1 MKVLLKQKFIVFSL
15 CVLSACATSEEGSLG
30 DPEPISSSGSD
41 CISAQAVRD
50 FSVLDQS
57 NLIVQERGTRQYH
70 VTLQRRV
77 PGLRSNWRL
86 GFASTAGRICAPFDE
101 IIADSGGLG
110 PERVRIASIRRINA
124 DQADELKV
132 RFGLKEP
139 EYETPREELDV
150 EPAEVEEL
158 D

>member
-1 MKVLLKQKFIVFSL
+1 MKIVLKQLVIVISL
-15 CVLSACATSEEGSLG
+15 CSLWACASTEESSAG
-30 DPEPISSSGSD
+30 DPPAASSGRSD

-50 FSVLDQS
+50 FSVLDNS
-57 NLIVQERGTRQYH
+57 NLIVQERGNREYH

-77 PGLRSNWRL
+77 PGLRSNWRI
-86 GFASTAGRICAPFDE
+86 GFASSAGRICAPFDE
-101 IIADSGGLG
+101 IVVNNGGLG
-110 PERVRIASIRRINA
+110 PERVRIASIRRLNE
-124 DQADELKV
+124 DQAEELKV

-139 EYETPREELDV
+139 DYETPREEAEV